1 MAKKRKSQEE
11 EPNHEPKTL
20 KSSSSSDE
28 ESESE
33 EADEVEE
40 QKESPSSSSSSSS
53 SSSEEE
59 EAEGEEDDDDDE
71 EEEDDDDEHSKLE
84 NVKKLLEPFSKDQL
98 IAILK
103 EATQSNP
110 SITAE
115 IISSADSDPVHRK
128 IFVHGLGWDATNE
141 TLMAALKL
149 FGPIEECNVVTDKTT
164 GRSKG
169 YGFVLFKTRAAARK
183 ALKEPQKK
191 IGNRMAA
198 CQLASTGPVQ
208 NQNQPGSEVSARK
221 LYVANV
227 GPQISPEKLSAFFTK
242 FGEIEDGP
250 LGFDKMTGKF
260 RGFAIIVYK
269 TLEGIKKALEEPV
282 KMFDGAKLLCSI
294 AVEGRSAKNN
304 NNASSGPTPVATG
317 VNAAI
322 MPGLTVGFNP
332 GAVLLGQ
339 NPAALGVLN
348 PVLGVGA
355 GAFAGGVTQPL
366 NNAGNAAATMGLNP
380 GFGVQQG
387 INGMNPS
394 MMGGYG
400 SQATFQGLGAFQN
413 SQVGQP
419 SAPAIGAAAARSQT
433 GNAPFVGR

>member
-53 SSSEEE
+53 SEEE
-59 EAEGEEDDDDDE
+59 ESEGEEDVDDDDDE
-71 EEEDDDDEHSKLE
+71 EEEEEDDDDDDDEHSKLE
-84 NVKKLLEPFSKDQL
+84 NKPLNLTLQL
-98 IAILK
+98 PPK
-103 EATQSNP
+103 
-110 SITAE
+110 
-115 IISSADSDPVHRK
+115 SSPPADSDPVHRK

-141 TLMAALKL
+141 TLMAALKP

-282 KMFDGAKLLCSI
+282 KIFDGAKLLCSI

-366 NNAGNAAATMGLNP
+366 NNVGNAAATMGLNP

-419 SAPAIGAAAARSQT
+419 SASAIGTAAARSQT